1 MKEGEMRRRGEE
13 REIEEMEVKVEGGG
27 EKEREERER
36 VPDEA
41 RKREGGREDVDRM
54 NEMEEKETFSP
65 SIVNREGE
73 GEEEEEKEEREETS
87 LRVIEDEVCD

>member
-13 REIEEMEVKVEGGG
+13 REIEEMEVKVEGVG

-41 RKREGGREDVDRM
+41 RKREGG
-54 NEMEEKETFSP
+54 MEEG
-65 SIVNREGE
+65 VC
-73 GEEEEEKEEREETS
+73 EES
-87 LRVIEDEVCD
+87 